1 MAKVI
6 KYKFL
11 SCEVNHGTEE
21 NPKYE
26 PVFLDKELHCRTEA
40 DFEISL
46 PIAQEEAFNGEYTVD
61 GEFDDI
67 PAPTLENRVDT
78 LETDSTEMKEALE
91 MILSGVTE

>member
-11 SCEVNHGTEE
+11 SCWVNHGAEE

-26 PVFLDKELHCRTEA
+26 PVFLDKELNCSTEA

-46 PIAQEEAFNGEYTVD
+46 PIAQAEAYNGEYTID
-61 GEFDDI
+61 GEFD
-67 PAPTLENRVDT
+67 PENNT
-78 LETDSTEMKEALE
+78 ASTDDVLNAL
-91 MILSGVTE
+91 LGVM